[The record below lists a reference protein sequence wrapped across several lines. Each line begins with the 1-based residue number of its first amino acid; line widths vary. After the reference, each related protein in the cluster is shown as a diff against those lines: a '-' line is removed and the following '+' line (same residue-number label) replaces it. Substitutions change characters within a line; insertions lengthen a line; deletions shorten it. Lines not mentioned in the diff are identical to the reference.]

1 MATDPYGFSDDT
13 ASGLPLNTALWY
25 AVGSCICAAVGMCA
39 CYMPFF
45 VGAPLGLYGAWQANK
60 VLGVAKDERDRSVA
74 TAAVAAGLTGGLV
87 SSMFAGFILLY
98 VFFIVLYMLVL
109 TLALGAGAASQNF

>member
-39 CYMPFF
+39 CYVPFF
-45 VGAPLGLYGAWQANK
+45 VGAPLGLYGA
-60 VLGVAKDERDRSVA
+60 
-74 TAAVAAGLTGGLV
+74 
-87 SSMFAGFILLY
+87 
-98 VFFIVLYMLVL
+98 
-109 TLALGAGAASQNF
+109 